1 MMNKKET
8 YKNILLGSLK
18 FLNGVYK
25 IITATLILYNTCQ
38 CKRRTGNQ
46 DNQKQ

>member
-1 MMNKKET
+1 MMGRKET

-25 IITATLILYNTCQ
+25 IITAILILYNTCQ
-38 CKRRTGNQ
+38 CNRRTGNQ

>member
-1 MMNKKET
+1 MSKKEQL
-8 YKNILLGSLK
+8 KNILLGSLK

>member
-1 MMNKKET
+1 MMSKKET
-8 YKNILLGSLK
+8 YKNVLLGSLK

>member
-1 MMNKKET
+1 MMGKKET

>member
-1 MMNKKET
+1 MMSKKEQL
-8 YKNILLGSLK
+8 KNILLGSLK

-25 IITATLILYNTCQ
+25 IITATLILCNTCQ
-38 CKRRTGNQ
+38 CNRGTGNQ

>member
-1 MMNKKET
+1 MNKKET
-8 YKNILLGSLK
+8 YKNILLGSLQ

-46 DNQKQ
+46 DNQKK

>member
-1 MMNKKET
+1 MSKKEQL
-8 YKNILLGSLK
+8 KNILLGSLK

-25 IITATLILYNTCQ
+25 IITAILILYNTCQ
-38 CKRRTGNQ
+38 CNRRTGNQ

>member
-1 MMNKKET
+1 MSKKEQL
-8 YKNILLGSLK
+8 KNILLGSLK

-25 IITATLILYNTCQ
+25 IITAILILYNTCQ

>member
-1 MMNKKET
+1 MNKKEQL
-8 YKNILLGSLK
+8 KNILLGSLK

-38 CKRRTGNQ
+38 CNRGTGNQ

>member
-1 MMNKKET
+1 MSKKEQL
-8 YKNILLGSLK
+8 KNVLLGSLK

-38 CKRRTGNQ
+38 CKRGTGNQ

>member
-1 MMNKKET
+1 MNKKET

>member
-1 MMNKKET
+1 MSKKEI

>member
-1 MMNKKET
+1 MMGRKET

>member
-1 MMNKKET
+1 MMSKKEQL
-8 YKNILLGSLK
+8 KNILLGSLK